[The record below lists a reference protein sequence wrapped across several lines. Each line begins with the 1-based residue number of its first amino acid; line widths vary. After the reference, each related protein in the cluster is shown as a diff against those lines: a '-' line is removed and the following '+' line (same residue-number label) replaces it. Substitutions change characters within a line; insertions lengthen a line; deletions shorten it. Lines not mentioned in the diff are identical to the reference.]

1 MCCISVGRSQ
11 VAPISPGYSMVNQR
25 HDPRSASRWPA
36 IKRLTEPKCCVFY
49 KTSRNSSLCCRPIC
63 QGVTM
68 YTWVPAQLSTNSTEA
83 LQRTRK
89 HIKQSLYSTIT
100 VLLLVMPS
108 ALVVMCIVGS
118 SSWTAERHI
127 PDDSNLVFLNISVVL
142 GASIDK
148 VP

>member
-1 MCCISVGRSQ
+1 
-11 VAPISPGYSMVNQR
+11 
-25 HDPRSASRWPA
+25 
-36 IKRLTEPKCCVFY
+36 
-49 KTSRNSSLCCRPIC
+49 
-63 QGVTM
+63 M